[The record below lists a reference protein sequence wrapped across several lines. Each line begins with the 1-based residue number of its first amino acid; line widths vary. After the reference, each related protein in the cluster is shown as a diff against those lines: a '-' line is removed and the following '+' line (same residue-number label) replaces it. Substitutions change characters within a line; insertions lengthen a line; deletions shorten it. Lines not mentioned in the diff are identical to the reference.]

1 MMADVTWITGRSFW
15 WERNKKVLKKRSKQ
29 VKFVVVV
36 VVVVGVGVVV
46 VVVVVINDDDDISL
60 THKHPQI
67 CASRNRP
74 DVTKT
79 EIDLQTFF
87 QIQAIVRELQKLPF
101 DVMTDSFKKW
111 SPIFVKKNSLSH
123 EKFERDK
130 KYLPSSREK
139 NGLDFFS
146 DKYLRLLF
154 FSNRRD
160 SGGKQIKI

>member
-46 VVVVVINDDDDISL
+46 VVVVVINDNDDIGL

-67 CASRNRP
+67 CASRNQP

-87 QIQAIVRELQKLPF
+87 KFRLLCV
-101 DVMTDSFKKW
+101 SFKKCH
-111 SPIFVKKNSLSH
+111 SMS
-123 EKFERDK
+123 
-130 KYLPSSREK
+130 
-139 NGLDFFS
+139 
-146 DKYLRLLF
+146 
-154 FSNRRD
+154 
-160 SGGKQIKI
+160 

>member
-1 MMADVTWITGRSFW
+1 MCQSALTSPDTGGRITLVELFQMMADVTWITGRSFW

-36 VVVVGVGVVV
+36 VVVV
-46 VVVVVINDDDDISL
+46 VVVINDDDDIGL

-87 QIQAIVRELQKLPF
+87 FQIQAIVRELQKMPF

-111 SPIFVKKNSLSH
+111 SPIFVKKIRCLTKSLKEIKNICIRL
-123 EKFERDK
+123 EKK
-130 KYLPSSREK
+130 MAWT
-139 NGLDFFS
+139 FF
-146 DKYLRLLF
+146 
-154 FSNRRD
+154 
-160 SGGKQIKI
+160 QINI

>member
-36 VVVVGVGVVV
+36 VVGVGV
-46 VVVVVINDDDDISL
+46 VVVVVINDDDDIGL

-87 QIQAIVRELQKLPF
+87 
-101 DVMTDSFKKW
+101 S
-111 SPIFVKKNSLSH
+111 NSG
-123 EKFERDK
+123 
-130 KYLPSSREK
+130 YCA
-139 NGLDFFS
+139 
-146 DKYLRLLF
+146 
-154 FSNRRD
+154 
-160 SGGKQIKI
+160 